1 MKVVVPFNSFVFF
14 VKSTDESPREDE
26 CERFR
31 HREMDIAERSCPVVL
46 VLLLSFTSRC
56 VSYSKIMCAGYAS
69 VRSPSASVL
78 DNLVCLV
85 SCPSCSYR
93 VGGVG

>member
-46 VLLLSFTSRC
+46 VLLSRC

-78 DNLVCLV
+78 DNLVC
-85 SCPSCSYR
+85 
-93 VGGVG
+93 